1 MRRETS
7 RVSVLLCPFCVRDL
21 LSVLKTPNGGTWMRV
36 ISTLNLKPAPG
47 SSSPTAAA
55 HERYRVGL
63 HAVADLARSSG
74 RRAAVSSA
82 ARPSCRAPW
91 SLQAW
96 SCRQARRPT
105 RLFTSASQRSG
116 SSCLGGSGA
125 GCDGGPCLVEVEE
138 LTIQAAAL
146 VQVAARNLD
155 SSRVRHAA
163 HLQRVEAGGADQP
176 FDPRGRSVVIGGVE
190 QHCATRLAVRGACE
204 RVGP

>member
-7 RVSVLLCPFCVRDL
+7 RVSVLVCPFCVRDL

-63 HAVADLARSSG
+63 PRGSGSRPIKRPSS
-74 RRAAVSSA
+74 SSCSA

-125 GCDGGPCLVEVEE
+125 GCDSGPCLVEVEE

-155 SSRVRHAA
+155 SSR
-163 HLQRVEAGGADQP
+163 
-176 FDPRGRSVVIGGVE
+176 GRRVVIGGVE